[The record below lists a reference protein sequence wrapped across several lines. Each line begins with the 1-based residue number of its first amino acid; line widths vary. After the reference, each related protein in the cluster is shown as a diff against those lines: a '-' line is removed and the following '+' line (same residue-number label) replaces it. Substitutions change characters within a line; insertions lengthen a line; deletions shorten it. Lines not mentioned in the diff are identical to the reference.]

1 MDNDNTEPVT
11 DPQASLLRTHIEA
24 GKARILDGSGPAQ
37 DSFLFLSAPHE
48 AMPKLAFMDPI
59 LDPVDKTVWANI
71 WIYAKEQGLQ
81 GAGFPSHKVL
91 MSRCN
96 IRQRRKIIQ
105 SITLLRLCRWVTLC
119 EQVFDTTTGT
129 FRGNI
134 YALHDEPAPLS
145 LTQQLDPGYMAFLE
159 YCIRHKDRRIHRI
172 AANISE
178 SIDSDLL
185 QGRDLLSHDP
195 AHQHDVRLAAVSAI
209 LARERGEIPSRDS
222 ENRAAFFTQAVEP
235 LLESKTTETETE
247 EWRDP
252 NRPSKNHQVQKTD
265 TVNHR
270 VQLLHT
276 VISPPETPKLPG
288 SESAHGNLSPNHR
301 VHNSAHGDSE
311 RSSSSSSIFLE
322 KTTTT
327 NTGGNNH
334 RAETEKPP
342 AAHCSD
348 QALIRPPELTDN
360 EYALALRRI
369 QKMTL
374 EEQQNLLD
382 ELGEQIRQRKDTSNP
397 VRNPIG
403 YLNWLCQQIEE
414 GRHPLSS
421 AHLNRQE
428 RRQRE
433 IEQQE
438 RERRQALKAEKEL
451 ARMAGELAQ
460 RKKS

>member
-1 MDNDNTEPVT
+1 MDNENIELAI
-11 DPQASLLRTHIEA
+11 DPQASLLQAHIEA
-24 GKARILDGSGPAQ
+24 GKAKMLDGGGPAQ

-59 LDPVDKTVWANI
+59 LDPVDKTIWANI

-81 GAGFPSHKVL
+81 GAGFPSHKTL

-96 IRQRRKIIQ
+96 IRQRRKIIR
-105 SITLLRLCRWVTLC
+105 SITMLRLCRWVTLC
-119 EQVFDTTTGT
+119 EQVFDTATGT

-145 LTQQLDPGYMAFLE
+145 LTQQLDPGYMAFLK
-159 YCIRHKDRRIHRI
+159 YCIQHKDRRIHHI
-172 AANISE
+172 ATNISE
-178 SIDSDLL
+178 SIDNDLL

-195 AHQHDVRLAAVSAI
+195 AHQHEVRLAAVSAI

-222 ENRAAFFTQAVEP
+222 KNRAAFFSQAVEP
-235 LLESKTTETETE
+235 LLESKATETE
-247 EWRDP
+247 EWDDP
-252 NRPSKNHQVQKTD
+252 NRPSENYQVQKPD

-270 VQLLHT
+270 VQFLHT

-288 SESAHGNLSPNHR
+288 AESAHGNLPQNHR
-301 VHNSAHGDSE
+301 VQNSAHGDLE
-311 RSSSSSSIFLE
+311 RSSSSSSSIFLE

-327 NTGGNNH
+327 NTGGKNH
-334 RAETEKPP
+334 QAETKKP
-342 AAHCSD
+342 ATAHRSD
-348 QALIRPPELTDN
+348 QTFIRPPELTDN

-369 QKMTL
+369 QKMPL

-403 YLNWLCQQIEE
+403 YLNWLCQQIEQ
-414 GRHPLSS
+414 GKQLLSS

-433 IEQQE
+433 IELLE
-438 RERRQALKAEKEL
+438 RERRQAQKAEEKL
-451 ARMAGELAQ
+451 ARLAGELAQ

>member
-1 MDNDNTEPVT
+1 MDNDNTEAAT
-11 DPQASLLRTHIEA
+11 DPQASLLRAHIEA
-24 GKARILDGSGPAQ
+24 GKAKMLDGDRPAQ

-59 LDPVDKTVWANI
+59 LDPVEKTVWANI
-71 WIYAKEQGLQ
+71 WIYAKEQGVQ
-81 GAGFPSHKVL
+81 GAGFPSHKIL

-96 IRQRRKIIQ
+96 IRQRRKVIR
-105 SITLLRLCRWVTLC
+105 SITMLRLCRWVTLC
-119 EQVFDTTTGT
+119 ERVFDTATGT

-159 YCIRHKDRRIHRI
+159 YCIQHKDGRIHRI
-172 AANISE
+172 ATNISE
-178 SIDSDLL
+178 SIDNDLL

-195 AHQHDVRLAAVSAI
+195 AHQHEVRLAAVSAI

-222 ENRAAFFTQAVEP
+222 QATFFSQVIEP
-235 LLESKTTETETE
+235 LLESKTTESEEE
-247 EWRDP
+247 EWEDP
-252 NRPSKNHQVQKTD
+252 NWPSENHQVQKPD

-270 VQLLHT
+270 VQFLHT

-288 SESAHGNLSPNHR
+288 ADSAHGDLPPNHR
-301 VHNSAHGDSE
+301 VQNSAHGDFE
-311 RSSSSSSIFLE
+311 RSSSSSIFLE

-334 RAETEKPP
+334 QAETKKPV
-342 AAHCSD
+342 AAHRSK
-348 QALIRPPELTDN
+348 QTLIRPPELTNN

-369 QKMTL
+369 QKMPL

-382 ELGEQIRQRKDTSNP
+382 ELGEQIMQRKDTSNP

-414 GRHPLSS
+414 GKQPLSS
-421 AHLNRQE
+421 AHLTRQE

-433 IEQQE
+433 IEQLE
-438 RERRQALKAEKEL
+438 RERRQAQKAEEEL
-451 ARMAGELAQ
+451 ARLAGELAQ